1 MITLTHMPLLKKM
14 GNTLERV
21 TSDKKVN
28 NHGHIL
34 LNLCKASNMFILN
47 GRVGSDKGLVQFT
60 FRQTSVIDYALT
72 SVEQFVKDY
81 SVSEIDSLYSDGHVY
96 VK

>member
-1 MITLTHMPLLKKM
+1 
-14 GNTLERV
+14 
-21 TSDKKVN
+21 
-28 NHGHIL
+28 
-34 LNLCKASNMFILN
+34 MFILN
-47 GRVGSDKGLVQFT
+47 DRVGSDKGLVQFT
-60 FRQTSVIDYALT
+60 FRQTSVIDYALI

>member
-1 MITLTHMPLLKKM
+1 
-14 GNTLERV
+14 
-21 TSDKKVN
+21 
-28 NHGHIL
+28 
-34 LNLCKASNMFILN
+34 MFISN